1 MHRHVVR
8 RVSRCVSTISNIQR
22 TNKSLMKATTIM
34 GGHLSYSPSMGLATS
49 VISSV
54 TSSSGPMTVA
64 GRFSASTAGFR
75 VGNLLSICMD
85 LKTVP
90 YIIDDT

>member
-8 RVSRCVSTISNIQR
+8 RVSRCVSMVSNIQR
-22 TNKSLMKATTIM
+22 TNKSLMKTSSIL
-34 GGHLSYSPSMGLATS
+34 GGGFSPSVGISSST

-75 VGNLLSICMD
+75 VGNLLAICMD

-90 YIIDDT
+90 VVIEDT